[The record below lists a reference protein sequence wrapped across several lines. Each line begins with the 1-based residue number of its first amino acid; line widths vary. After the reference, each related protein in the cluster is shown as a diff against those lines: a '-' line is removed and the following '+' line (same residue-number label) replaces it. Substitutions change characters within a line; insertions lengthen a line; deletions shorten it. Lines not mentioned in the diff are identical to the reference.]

1 MQLITGTEE
10 FQLCRAC
17 AAAIG
22 KFDGLHRGHKKLLRE
37 ILKYK
42 EQGLI
47 AAVFTFDPP
56 PAVFFARRP
65 ETAGGTVEKELSTR
79 EEKRRLMAGMG
90 IDVLIEFPLR
100 EKTAAMEPEA
110 FIRDILAKRMHTKV
124 IAAGGDISFGKG
136 GTGDRILL
144 ESLQEQYGYQVA
156 IIDKIKE
163 NGREI
168 SSTYIREAIEQG
180 DMELAGKLLGEP
192 YRIIGSVVHG
202 RKLGRTIGM
211 PTVNLLPEPGKQLP
225 PNGVYYSTVKWKQ
238 RVLQGITNIGCKPTV
253 NDGSRIGVETYLY
266 DFTGS
271 IYGEELEVSLLHYKR
286 PELKFAGVEQLKEQ
300 MQRDIAEGRKYHET
314 LPR

>member
-1 MQLITGTEE
+1 M
-10 FQLCRAC
+10 
-17 AAAIG
+17 
-22 KFDGLHRGHKKLLRE
+22 
-37 ILKYK
+37 
-42 EQGLI
+42 I

-56 PAVFFARRP
+56 PAVFFARRS
-65 ETAGGTVEKELSTR
+65 GGTGEAVEKELSTR

-110 FIRDILAKRMHTKV
+110 FIRDILAERMHTRV
-124 IAAGGDISFGKG
+124 IAAGEDISFGKD
-136 GTGDRILL
+136 GTGDRTLL
-144 ESLQEQYGYQVA
+144 ESLQEQYGYQAA

-180 DMELAGKLLGEP
+180 DMELAGKLLGAP

-238 RVLQGITNIGCKPTV
+238 KVLQGITNIGCKPTV
-253 NDGSRIGVETYLY
+253 NDGSRIGVETFLY

-286 PELKFAGVEQLKEQ
+286 PEQKFAGVEQLKEQ
-300 MQRDIAEGRKYHET
+300 MQRDIAEGRNYHEK